1 MCVPSSSPVAL
12 FDTNQSISCR
22 PQDRFLLG
30 AYDEVGSGRSWS
42 QGYEPSCRETES
54 IAKLGCVTATS
65 YVYWGCAD
73 MPSPTALTA
82 TGFIWVRYAFVITPV
97 NYSLAGVRPF
107 SLVYAS
113 ITLFLAGKLFCR
125 IEWANAS
132 RAYCKV
138 RYIFRTA
145 SCFFLLKLSTQLQI
159 WLFNTLDV
167 PYLYTFFNQPRN
179 FVYAC
184 VLRIQ
189 MLQPSEVNAKPTT
202 FLCLPCPRP
211 TTPGPL

>member
-145 SCFFLLKLSTQLQI
+145 SCFFFAQALYAATNLALQHLRCPLSIHFFQPTKKFRLCVCPK
-159 WLFNTLDV
+159 NT
-167 PYLYTFFNQPRN
+167 
-179 FVYAC
+179 
-184 VLRIQ
+184 
-189 MLQPSEVNAKPTT
+189 NATT
-202 FLCLPCPRP
+202 VRS
-211 TTPGPL
+211 